1 MSLSYDLH
9 SHSIVSDGSL
19 TPTDLVIRAKSRGVD
34 VLALTDHD
42 ATDGLLEA
50 GQAAKD
56 EGISLVPGV
65 EVSVTWNGPTIHIVG
80 LGIDPHC
87 EALQQGLKKLREFR
101 QWRAGEI
108 ARRLSVKGIEGALE
122 GAKKYATGALIS
134 RTHFAHF
141 LVEGGY
147 AKDVRQVFKRYL
159 VHNKPGHVP
168 GQWASLENAVSWINQ
183 AGGQAVIAHPGRY
196 RLSATKMRQ
205 LLAEFKDCGGAG
217 LEVVSSAHSQN
228 DCITMTRYCQQFD
241 LLASRG
247 SDYHGPEHNWVEL
260 GNIPSL
266 PEECRPIWHDWH

>member
-1 MSLSYDLH
+1 MQLTYDLH

-19 TPTDLVIRAKSRGVD
+19 TPTELVSRASSKGVD

-50 GQAAKD
+50 GRAA
-56 EGISLVPGV
+56 GAQGLTLVPGV
-65 EVSVTWNGPTIHIVG
+65 EISVSWYGSTIHVLG
-80 LGIDPHC
+80 LGIDPQC
-87 EALQQGLKKLREFR
+87 EALQHGLQGLRKFR
-101 QWRAGEI
+101 HWRAEEI
-108 ARRLSVKGIEGALE
+108 GRRLGAQGVDGALE
-122 GAKKYATGALIS
+122 GAKKFATGALIS

-141 LVEGGY
+141 LVQAGY
-147 AKDVRQVFKRYL
+147 AKDIRQVFKRYL

-168 GQWASLENAVSWINQ
+168 GQWASLDAAVSWINQ

-196 RLSATKMRQ
+196 RLTATKMRQ
-205 LLAEFKDCGGAG
+205 LLAEFKDCGGVG

-228 DCITMTRYCQQFD
+228 DCMTMTRYCQQFD

-260 GNIPSL
+260 GNIPPL
-266 PEECRPIWHDWH
+266 PEACVPIWHDWH